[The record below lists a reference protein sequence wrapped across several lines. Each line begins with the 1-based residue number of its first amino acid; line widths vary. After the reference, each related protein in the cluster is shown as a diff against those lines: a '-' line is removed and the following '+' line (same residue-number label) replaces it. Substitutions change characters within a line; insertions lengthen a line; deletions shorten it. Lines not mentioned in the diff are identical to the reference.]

1 MSRSGGEKGLRWR
14 CAGKFCVPLYCDP
27 YVGEFLSCIKGFKY
41 CFEYQEGTLDFSR
54 DAAVGKGLILRWQG
68 NLVIFLLLRWDLE
81 LLREPLVLP
90 QWSPISIRFVM
101 GSWGLLSIHC
111 RANRPY
117 LSLCPETRCSSSVAT
132 GISGLH
138 SSFTQGVRPCLDLK
152 QRNPLSSQV
161 ATDFS
166 WSPLNGLKGVNP
178 SV

>member
-1 MSRSGGEKGLRWR
+1 MSSTVSNFKGERGISLKLLQWERASSTDDGGTSWFFSVASR
-14 CAGKFCVPLYCDP
+14 CSSHDR
-27 YVGEFLSCIKGFKY
+27 E
-41 CFEYQEGTLDFSR
+41 
-54 DAAVGKGLILRWQG
+54 
-68 NLVIFLLLRWDLE
+68 
-81 LLREPLVLP
+81 LREPLVLP
-90 QWSPISIRFVM
+90 QRSPISIQFVM

-152 QRNPLSSQV
+152 QRNPLSSRV